1 MSLGKF
7 YTSFIYI
14 FTAGFLA
21 LYADH
26 SSAEIIGMPP
36 YKTIEIIT
44 TSTAGHY
51 DMVQGHNNVIF
62 VVFEK
67 GIKIYDGSKWQVVEI
82 PESHDLRTLYYDN
95 KNRVYF
101 GGRGTKGYIEMD
113 DFGEYQYTLISA
125 ENDSSRAEDIWG
137 LLACNKHI
145 YFQSIHQIFSFNP
158 GDQST
163 KNWTFEAKLGA
174 IICLNNELTI
184 QDRKKGLLKLQ
195 TGNWQVSDI
204 ELENNALIYEL
215 EKTATN
221 TVFILSDSKEWR
233 IIKNNEVFPLNF
245 DKQLPNLDNYVAI
258 ESLSDGKFV
267 LGTNNGLLTFIDTN
281 SMEAESFQMTN
292 EWISKIVKSKDN
304 GLLVLTEFEIF
315 YLEWPTPLRTQGRE
329 SGLAS
334 ATNDVSSWNGQLY
347 VSSSAGVFL
356 EEQNQLIYQHKLFKR
371 LNWTNKEAW
380 DLLPIN
386 NKQALLAESHKIF
399 LIENNSDV
407 TITPITTAIYPRK
420 LIQSRYAP
428 NVIYVITEFNLQIL
442 QKADGEIW
450 HIKQILDY
458 VPHSLIEQ
466 SSNTLLVSTAEH
478 GLNRITI
485 KANEKKVIEENN
497 ISSKLGLSME
507 RSNRLQFLRT
517 NDNSIYAFNYQDVYK
532 LDNGRFIEDSLFDL
546 IPFLGKNILQDLFQ
560 SPEGL
565 FYGYT
570 ATKLIYLNNDNNW
583 QLVDVSNYIKGQ
595 ITTVKTIDNEIKI
608 ASNGSVI
615 TYLPNLFTPQDQSKF
630 DLFITSVTFKNADVT
645 KKLPI
650 NPQQIFS
657 LEQDEGEISF
667 SFVLTDLKNQDKTQY
682 RYRLSGSDQA
692 WGAYLDKTHVNFNQL
707 AAGEYIF
714 EVQARDYLKQIYT
727 IKGYPFT
734 VNPHWYLTLYAK
746 ILWIILFILSIGLL
760 LQLLIK
766 WREKVHEAQKL
777 ELKQIIRE
785 KTTALKQANDSLQK
799 MAHRDGLTGLFNRLY
814 LDEYIEGL
822 TDKDINKVIVIM
834 LDMDCF
840 KKYNDNNGH
849 VAGDELLKKLAAHLK
864 NTINNSADI
873 VARYGGEEFVAIL
886 VNTHLDEA
894 LNKAEKIR
902 SSIEN
907 KQNKTSISIGISESD
922 EKLSQKNTD
931 GIYQLIDQADQA
943 LYQAKRSGRNSIKV
957 YNPKKEKHN

>member
-7 YTSFIYI
+7 YTNFLYI
-14 FTAGFLA
+14 FIAGLLA
-21 LYADH
+21 VYADR
-26 SSAEIIGMPP
+26 SSAEIIGTPP
-36 YKTIEIIT
+36 YNTIEIVT
-44 TSTAGHY
+44 TPAAGHY
-51 DMVQGHNNVIF
+51 DMVQGANNVIF

-67 GIKIYDGSKWQVVEI
+67 GIKIYNGSEWQVVEI

-95 KNRVYF
+95 EKRVYF
-101 GGRGTKGYIEMD
+101 GGRGTKGYIELD
-113 DFGEYQYTLISA
+113 QFGEYQYTLIK
-125 ENDSSRAEDIWG
+125 EEESSQAEDIWG

-145 YFQSIHQIFSFNP
+145 YFQSTYQIFSFNP
-158 GDQST
+158 MDKSS
-163 KNWTFEAKLGA
+163 KNWSFEAKLGA

-195 TGNWQVSDI
+195 KDNWLASDI
-204 ELENNALIYEL
+204 KLENNALIYEL

-221 TVFILSDSKEWR
+221 TIFILSDSEEWR
-233 IIKNNEVFPLNF
+233 IIKNNKVFSLNF
-245 DKQLPNLDNYVAI
+245 GKQLPNLDNYVAI

-281 SMEAESFQMTN
+281 SMEAESFQMSN
-292 EWISKIVKSKDN
+292 EWISKIVKTQDN

-334 ATNDVSSWNGQLY
+334 ATNDISGWNGKLY

-356 EEQNQLIYQHKLFKR
+356 EEKNQLVYQHKLFKR

-380 DLLPIN
+380 NLLPIN
-386 NKQALLAESHKIF
+386 NKQALLAESHEIF
-399 LIENNSDV
+399 LIENNSDI
-407 TITPITTAIYPRK
+407 TITPITTVIYPRK
-420 LIQSRYAP
+420 LIQSQYDP
-428 NVIYVITEFNLQIL
+428 NVIYVITEFDVQTL
-442 QKADGEIW
+442 QKTDEKTW
-450 HIKQILDY
+450 YLNKILDY

-466 SSNTLLVSTAEH
+466 NSTTLLVSTAEH
-478 GLNRITI
+478 GLNRVTI
-485 KANEKKVIEENN
+485 KTSEEKVIEENN
-497 ISSKLGLSME
+497 ISNKLGLPMV
-507 RSNRLQFLRT
+507 RSNGLQFLRA
-517 NDNSIYAFNYQDVYK
+517 NDNSIYAFNHESVYK
-532 LDNGRFIEDSLFDL
+532 LNNGRFIEDPLFDL

-570 ATKLIYLNNDNNW
+570 ATKLIYLNNENNW
-583 QLVDVSNYIKGQ
+583 RLVDVSNYIKGQ
-595 ITTVKTIDNEIKI
+595 ITTVKAIDNEIKI
-608 ASNGSVI
+608 ASHGSVI
-615 TYLPNLFTPQDQSKF
+615 TYLTNLLTPQDQPEF
-630 DLFITSVTFKNADVT
+630 DLFISNVTFKNTDGT

-657 LEQDEGEISF
+657 FEQDEGEISF

-682 RYRLSGSDQA
+682 RYRLSGSNQTWA
-692 WGAYLDKTHVNFNQL
+692 HYIDKTHVSFNQL
-707 AAGEYIF
+707 AAGEYTF
-714 EVQARDYLKQIYT
+714 EVQARDYLKRIYT

-734 VNPHWYLTLYAK
+734 VKPHWYLTLYAK
-746 ILWIILFILSIGLL
+746 ILWVILFILVIAFLV
-760 LQLLIK
+760 QLLIK

-814 LDEYIEGL
+814 LDEYIESL
-822 TDKDINKVIVIM
+822 IDKNINKIIVMM

-849 VAGDELLKKLAAHLK
+849 VAGDELLKKLAKYLK
-864 NTINNSADI
+864 NTINKSTDV

-886 VNTHLDEA
+886 VNTTLDEA
-894 LNKAEKIR
+894 LSKAEKIR

-907 KQNKTSISIGISESD
+907 KQNKIGISIGISESD
-922 EKLSQKNTD
+922 ENLSQKNAND
-931 GIYQLIDQADQA
+931 IYHLIDQADQA
-943 LYQAKRSGRNSIKV
+943 LYQAKRSGRNRIKT
-957 YNPKKEKHN
+957 YDAQKEN

>member
-7 YTSFIYI
+7 YTNFLYI
-14 FTAGFLA
+14 FIAGLLA
-21 LYADH
+21 VYADR
-26 SSAEIIGMPP
+26 SSAEIIGTPP
-36 YKTIEIIT
+36 YKTIEIVT
-44 TSTAGHY
+44 TPAAGHY
-51 DMVQGHNNVIF
+51 DMVQGANNVIF

-67 GIKIYDGSKWQVVEI
+67 GIKIYNGSEWQVVEI

-95 KNRVYF
+95 EKRVYF
-101 GGRGTKGYIEMD
+101 GGRGTKGYIELD
-113 DFGEYQYTLISA
+113 QFGEYQYTLIK
-125 ENDSSRAEDIWG
+125 EEESSQAEDIWG

-145 YFQSIHQIFSFNP
+145 YFQSTYQIFSFNP
-158 GDQST
+158 IDKSS
-163 KNWTFEAKLGA
+163 KNWSFEEKLGA

-195 TGNWQVSDI
+195 KDNWLASDI
-204 ELENNALIYEL
+204 KLENNALIYEL

-221 TVFILSDSKEWR
+221 TIFILSDSEEWR
-233 IIKNNEVFPLNF
+233 IIKNNKVFSLNF
-245 DKQLPNLDNYVAI
+245 GKQLPNLDNYVAI

-281 SMEAESFQMTN
+281 SMEAESFQMSN
-292 EWISKIVKSKDN
+292 EWISKIVKTQDN

-334 ATNDVSSWNGQLY
+334 ATNDISGWNSKLY

-356 EEQNQLIYQHKLFKR
+356 EEKNQLVYQHKLFKR

-380 DLLPIN
+380 NLLPIN
-386 NKQALLAESHKIF
+386 NKQALLAESHEIF
-399 LIENNSDV
+399 LIENNSDI
-407 TITPITTAIYPRK
+407 TITPITTVIYPRK
-420 LIQSRYAP
+420 LIQSQYDP
-428 NVIYVITEFNLQIL
+428 NVIYVITEFDVQTL
-442 QKADGEIW
+442 QKTDEKTW
-450 HIKQILDY
+450 YLNKILDY

-466 SSNTLLVSTAEH
+466 NSTTLLVSTAEH
-478 GLNRITI
+478 GLNRVTI
-485 KANEKKVIEENN
+485 KTSEEKVIEENN
-497 ISSKLGLSME
+497 ISNKLGLPMI
-507 RSNRLQFLRT
+507 RSNGLQFLRA
-517 NDNSIYAFNYQDVYK
+517 NDNSIYAFNHESVYK
-532 LDNGRFIEDSLFDL
+532 LNNGRFIEDPLFDL

-570 ATKLIYLNNDNNW
+570 ATKLIYLNNENNW

-595 ITTVKTIDNEIKI
+595 ITTVKAIDNEIKI
-608 ASNGSVI
+608 ASHGSVI
-615 TYLPNLFTPQDQSKF
+615 TYLTNLLTPQDQPEF
-630 DLFITSVTFKNADVT
+630 DLFISNVTFKNTDGT

-657 LEQDEGEISF
+657 FEQDEGEISF

-682 RYRLSGSDQA
+682 RYRLSGSNQTWA
-692 WGAYLDKTHVNFNQL
+692 HYIDKTHVSFNQL
-707 AAGEYIF
+707 AAGEYTF
-714 EVQARDYLKQIYT
+714 EVQARDYLKRIYT

-734 VNPHWYLTLYAK
+734 VKPHWYLTLYAK
-746 ILWIILFILSIGLL
+746 ILWVILFILVIAFLV
-760 LQLLIK
+760 QLLIK

-814 LDEYIEGL
+814 LDEYIESL
-822 TDKDINKVIVIM
+822 IDKNINKIIVMM

-849 VAGDELLKKLAAHLK
+849 VAGDELLKKLAKYLK
-864 NTINNSADI
+864 NTINKSTDV

-886 VNTHLDEA
+886 VNTTLDEA
-894 LNKAEKIR
+894 LSKAEKIR

-907 KQNKTSISIGISESD
+907 KQNKIGISIGISESD
-922 EKLSQKNTD
+922 ENLSQKNAND
-931 GIYQLIDQADQA
+931 IYHLIDQADQA
-943 LYQAKRSGRNSIKV
+943 LYQAKRSGRNRIKT
-957 YNPKKEKHN
+957 YDAQKEN

>member
-7 YTSFIYI
+7 YTNFLYI
-14 FTAGFLA
+14 FIAGLLA
-21 LYADH
+21 VYADR
-26 SSAEIIGMPP
+26 SSAEIIGTPP
-36 YKTIEIIT
+36 YKTIEIVT
-44 TSTAGHY
+44 TPAAGHY
-51 DMVQGHNNVIF
+51 DMVQGANNVIF

-67 GIKIYDGSKWQVVEI
+67 GIKIYNGSEWQVVEI

-95 KNRVYF
+95 EKRVYF
-101 GGRGTKGYIEMD
+101 GGRGTKGYIELD
-113 DFGEYQYTLISA
+113 QFGEYQYTLIK
-125 ENDSSRAEDIWG
+125 EEESSQAEDIWG

-145 YFQSIHQIFSFNP
+145 YFQSTYQIFSFNP
-158 GDQST
+158 IDKSS
-163 KNWTFEAKLGA
+163 KNWSFEEKLGA

-195 TGNWQVSDI
+195 KDNWLASDI
-204 ELENNALIYEL
+204 KLENNALIYEL

-221 TVFILSDSKEWR
+221 TIFILSDSEEWR
-233 IIKNNEVFPLNF
+233 IIKNNKVFSLNF
-245 DKQLPNLDNYVAI
+245 GKQLPNLDNYVAI

-281 SMEAESFQMTN
+281 SMEAESFQMSN
-292 EWISKIVKSKDN
+292 EWISKIVKTQDN

-334 ATNDVSSWNGQLY
+334 ATNDISGWNGKLY

-356 EEQNQLIYQHKLFKR
+356 EEKNQLVYQHKLFKR

-380 DLLPIN
+380 NLLPIN
-386 NKQALLAESHKIF
+386 NKQALLAESHEIF
-399 LIENNSDV
+399 LIENNSDI
-407 TITPITTAIYPRK
+407 TITPITTVIYPRK
-420 LIQSRYAP
+420 LIQSQYDP
-428 NVIYVITEFNLQIL
+428 NVIYVITEFDVQTL
-442 QKADGEIW
+442 QKTDEKTW
-450 HIKQILDY
+450 YLNKILDY

-466 SSNTLLVSTAEH
+466 NSTTLLVSTAEH
-478 GLNRITI
+478 GLNRVTI
-485 KANEKKVIEENN
+485 KTSEEKVIEENN
-497 ISSKLGLSME
+497 ISNKLGLPMI
-507 RSNRLQFLRT
+507 RSNGLQFLRA
-517 NDNSIYAFNYQDVYK
+517 NDNSIYAFNHESVYK
-532 LDNGRFIEDSLFDL
+532 LNNGRFIEDPLFDL

-570 ATKLIYLNNDNNW
+570 ATKLIYLNNENNW
-583 QLVDVSNYIKGQ
+583 RLVDVSNYIKGQ
-595 ITTVKTIDNEIKI
+595 ITTVKAIDNEIKI
-608 ASNGSVI
+608 ASHGSVI
-615 TYLPNLFTPQDQSKF
+615 TYLTNLLTPQDQPEF
-630 DLFITSVTFKNADVT
+630 DLFISNVTFKNTDGT

-657 LEQDEGEISF
+657 FEQDEGEISF

-682 RYRLSGSDQA
+682 RYRLSGSNQTWA
-692 WGAYLDKTHVNFNQL
+692 HYIDKTHVSFNQL
-707 AAGEYIF
+707 AAGEYTF
-714 EVQARDYLKQIYT
+714 EVQARDYLKRIYT

-734 VNPHWYLTLYAK
+734 VKPHWYLTLYAK
-746 ILWIILFILSIGLL
+746 ILWVILFILVIAFLV
-760 LQLLIK
+760 QLLIK

-814 LDEYIEGL
+814 LDEYIESL
-822 TDKDINKVIVIM
+822 IDKNINKIIVMM

-849 VAGDELLKKLAAHLK
+849 VAGDELLKKLAKYLK
-864 NTINNSADI
+864 NTINKSTDV

-886 VNTHLDEA
+886 VNTTLDEA
-894 LNKAEKIR
+894 LSKAEKIR

-907 KQNKTSISIGISESD
+907 KQNKIGISIGISESD
-922 EKLSQKNTD
+922 ENLSQKNAND
-931 GIYQLIDQADQA
+931 IYHLIDQADQA
-943 LYQAKRSGRNSIKV
+943 LYQAKRSGRNRIKT
-957 YNPKKEKHN
+957 YDAQKEN

>member
-7 YTSFIYI
+7 YTNFLYI
-14 FTAGFLA
+14 FIAGLLA
-21 LYADH
+21 VYADR
-26 SSAEIIGMPP
+26 SSAEIIGTPP
-36 YKTIEIIT
+36 YKTIEIVT
-44 TSTAGHY
+44 TPAAGHY
-51 DMVQGHNNVIF
+51 DMVQGANNVIF

-67 GIKIYDGSKWQVVEI
+67 GIKIYNGSEWQVVEI

-95 KNRVYF
+95 EKRVYF
-101 GGRGTKGYIEMD
+101 GGRGTKGYIELD
-113 DFGEYQYTLISA
+113 QFGEYQYTLIK
-125 ENDSSRAEDIWG
+125 EEESSQAEDIWG

-145 YFQSIHQIFSFNP
+145 YFQSTYQIFSFNP
-158 GDQST
+158 MDKSS
-163 KNWTFEAKLGA
+163 KNWSFEAKLGA

-195 TGNWQVSDI
+195 KDNWLASDI
-204 ELENNALIYEL
+204 KLENNALIYEL

-221 TVFILSDSKEWR
+221 TIFILSDSEEWR
-233 IIKNNEVFPLNF
+233 IIKNNKVFSLSF
-245 DKQLPNLDNYVAI
+245 GKQLPNLDNYVAI

-281 SMEAESFQMTN
+281 SMEAESFQMSN
-292 EWISKIVKSKDN
+292 EWISKIVKTQDN

-334 ATNDVSSWNGQLY
+334 ATNDISGWNGKLY

-356 EEQNQLIYQHKLFKR
+356 EEKNQLVYQHKLFKR

-380 DLLPIN
+380 NLLPIN
-386 NKQALLAESHKIF
+386 NKQALLAESHEIF
-399 LIENNSDV
+399 LIENNSDI
-407 TITPITTAIYPRK
+407 TITPITTVIYPRK
-420 LIQSRYAP
+420 LIQSQYDP
-428 NVIYVITEFNLQIL
+428 NVIYVITEFDVQTL
-442 QKADGEIW
+442 QKTDEKTW
-450 HIKQILDY
+450 YLNKILDY

-466 SSNTLLVSTAEH
+466 NSTTLLVSTAEH
-478 GLNRITI
+478 GLNRVTI
-485 KANEKKVIEENN
+485 KTSEEKVIEENN
-497 ISSKLGLSME
+497 ISNKLGLPMI
-507 RSNRLQFLRT
+507 RSNGLQFLRA
-517 NDNSIYAFNYQDVYK
+517 NDNSIYAFNHESVYK
-532 LDNGRFIEDSLFDL
+532 LNNGRFIEDPLFDL

-570 ATKLIYLNNDNNW
+570 ATKLIYLNNENNW
-583 QLVDVSNYIKGQ
+583 RLVDVSNYIKGQ
-595 ITTVKTIDNEIKI
+595 ITTVKAIDNEIKI
-608 ASNGSVI
+608 ASHGSVI
-615 TYLPNLFTPQDQSKF
+615 TYLTNLLTPQDQPEF
-630 DLFITSVTFKNADVT
+630 DLFISNVTFKNTDGT

-657 LEQDEGEISF
+657 FEQDEGEISF

-682 RYRLSGSDQA
+682 RYRLSGSNQTWA
-692 WGAYLDKTHVNFNQL
+692 HYIDKTHVSFNQL
-707 AAGEYIF
+707 AAGEYTF
-714 EVQARDYLKQIYT
+714 EVQARDYLKRIYT

-734 VNPHWYLTLYAK
+734 VKPHWYLTLYAK
-746 ILWIILFILSIGLL
+746 ILWVILFILVIAFLV
-760 LQLLIK
+760 QLLIK

-814 LDEYIEGL
+814 LDEYIESL
-822 TDKDINKVIVIM
+822 IDKNINKIIVMM

-849 VAGDELLKKLAAHLK
+849 VAGDELLKKLAKYLK
-864 NTINNSADI
+864 NTINKSTDV

-886 VNTHLDEA
+886 VNTTLDEA
-894 LNKAEKIR
+894 LSKAEKIR

-907 KQNKTSISIGISESD
+907 KQNKIGISIGISESD
-922 EKLSQKNTD
+922 ENLSQKNAND
-931 GIYQLIDQADQA
+931 IYHLIDQADQA
-943 LYQAKRSGRNSIKV
+943 LYQAKRSGRNRIKT
-957 YNPKKEKHN
+957 YDAQKEN

>member
-7 YTSFIYI
+7 YTNFLYI
-14 FTAGFLA
+14 FIAGL
-21 LYADH
+21 LVVYADR
-26 SSAEIIGMPP
+26 SSAEIIGTPP
-36 YKTIEIIT
+36 YKTIEIVT
-44 TSTAGHY
+44 TPAAGHY
-51 DMVQGHNNVIF
+51 DMVQGANNVIF

-67 GIKIYDGSKWQVVEI
+67 GIKIYNGSEWQVVEI

-95 KNRVYF
+95 EKRVYF
-101 GGRGTKGYIEMD
+101 GGRGTKGYIELD
-113 DFGEYQYTLISA
+113 QFGEYQYTLIK
-125 ENDSSRAEDIWG
+125 EEESSQAEDIWG

-145 YFQSIHQIFSFNP
+145 YFQSTYQIFSFNP
-158 GDQST
+158 MDKSS
-163 KNWTFEAKLGA
+163 KNWSFEAKLGA

-195 TGNWQVSDI
+195 KDNWLASDI
-204 ELENNALIYEL
+204 KLENNALIYEL

-221 TVFILSDSKEWR
+221 TIFILSDSEEWR
-233 IIKNNEVFPLNF
+233 IIKNNKVFSLSF
-245 DKQLPNLDNYVAI
+245 GKQLPNLDNYVAI

-281 SMEAESFQMTN
+281 SMEAESFQMSN
-292 EWISKIVKSKDN
+292 EWISKIVKTQDN

-334 ATNDVSSWNGQLY
+334 ATNDISGWNSKLY

-356 EEQNQLIYQHKLFKR
+356 EEKNQLVYQHKLFKR

-380 DLLPIN
+380 NLLPIN
-386 NKQALLAESHKIF
+386 NKQALLAESHEIF
-399 LIENNSDV
+399 LIENNSDI
-407 TITPITTAIYPRK
+407 TITPITTVIYPRK
-420 LIQSRYAP
+420 LIQSQYDP
-428 NVIYVITEFNLQIL
+428 NVIYVITEFDVQTL
-442 QKADGEIW
+442 QKTDEKTW
-450 HIKQILDY
+450 YLNKILDY

-466 SSNTLLVSTAEH
+466 NSTTLLVSTAEH
-478 GLNRITI
+478 GLNRVTI
-485 KANEKKVIEENN
+485 KTSEEKVIEENN
-497 ISSKLGLSME
+497 ISNKLGLPMI
-507 RSNRLQFLRT
+507 RSNGLQFLRA
-517 NDNSIYAFNYQDVYK
+517 NDNSIYAFNHESVYK
-532 LDNGRFIEDSLFDL
+532 LNNGRFIEDPLFDL

-570 ATKLIYLNNDNNW
+570 ATKLIYLNNENNW
-583 QLVDVSNYIKGQ
+583 RLVDVSNYIKGQ
-595 ITTVKTIDNEIKI
+595 ITTVKAIDNEIKI
-608 ASNGSVI
+608 ASHGSVI
-615 TYLPNLFTPQDQSKF
+615 TYLTNLLTPQDQPEF
-630 DLFITSVTFKNADVT
+630 DLFISNVTFKNTDGT

-657 LEQDEGEISF
+657 FEQDEGEISF

-682 RYRLSGSDQA
+682 RYRLSGSNQTWA
-692 WGAYLDKTHVNFNQL
+692 HYIDKTHVSFNQL
-707 AAGEYIF
+707 AAGEYTF
-714 EVQARDYLKQIYT
+714 EVQARDYLKRIYT

-734 VNPHWYLTLYAK
+734 VKPHWYLTLYAK
-746 ILWIILFILSIGLL
+746 ILWVILFILVIAFLV
-760 LQLLIK
+760 QLLIK

-814 LDEYIEGL
+814 LDEYIESL
-822 TDKDINKVIVIM
+822 IDKNINKIIVMM

-849 VAGDELLKKLAAHLK
+849 VAGDELLKKLAKYLK
-864 NTINNSADI
+864 NTINKSTDV

-886 VNTHLDEA
+886 VNTTLDEA
-894 LNKAEKIR
+894 LSKAEKIR

-907 KQNKTSISIGISESD
+907 KQNKIGISIGISESD
-922 EKLSQKNTD
+922 ENLSQKNAND
-931 GIYQLIDQADQA
+931 IYHLIDQADQA
-943 LYQAKRSGRNSIKV
+943 LYQAKRSGRNRIKT
-957 YNPKKEKHN
+957 YDAQKEN